1 MEVGSIWNHGGLL
14 WYLLGRGLWK
24 KKGQWE
30 KTQKAHTQRWAE
42 EEESANVNWGG
53 GVGVGRRVGGVLGS
67 QERGS
72 FPGGASGRSE
82 H

>member
-30 KTQKAHTQRWAE
+30 KNS
-42 EEESANVNWGG
+42 ESPHPEMGRGRRVSQCELGWG
-53 GVGVGRRVGGVLGS
+53 GVGVGRRVGRVLES

-72 FPGGASGRSE
+72 FSGGASG
-82 H
+82 